1 MDVKQLKDISDR
13 SYRIAVEKKN
23 ALEKAKTSMI
33 LAYSGHLFQA
43 DAQTINLVHVLK
55 NKLEKF
61 VILDSNQ
68 NPMMVNDPDD
78 LLEKLITKQQEALNI
93 YNQTYSDSVSK
104 G

>member
-68 NPMMVNDPDD
+68 NPMMVEDADD
-78 LLEKLITKQQEALNI
+78 FLDKLTEKQQEALNTYYQS
-93 YNQTYSDSVSK
+93 YNDSVTK

>member
-1 MDVKQLKDISDR
+1 MDIKELKDISDR

-55 NKLEKF
+55 NKHKKF

-78 LLEKLITKQQEALNI
+78 LLEKLINKQQEALNV
-93 YNQTYSDSVSK
+93 YNQAYTNSVSK

>member
-1 MDVKQLKDISDR
+1 ML
-13 SYRIAVEKKN
+13 
-23 ALEKAKTSMI
+23 

-43 DAQTINLVHVLK
+43 DAQTINLVQVLK
-55 NKLEKF
+55 NKLQTF

-68 NPMMVNDPDD
+68 NPMLVVDSDD

-93 YNQTYSDSVSK
+93 YHQSYADSISK